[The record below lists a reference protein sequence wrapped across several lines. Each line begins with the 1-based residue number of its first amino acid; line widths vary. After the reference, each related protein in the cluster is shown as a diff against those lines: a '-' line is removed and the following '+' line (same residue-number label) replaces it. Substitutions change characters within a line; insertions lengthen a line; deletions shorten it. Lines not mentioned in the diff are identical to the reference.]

1 MRPELRLSRVTRSEM
16 ACRTSDRGTI
26 VGIRE
31 SASASMNLPPA
42 EVFRTVTDLE
52 RLPQWNKGII
62 EVVELPGQL
71 EEGSLWKVRVHAM
84 GQSWVSK
91 STLTELDPESR
102 RFAYRSQSDDGN
114 PSFADWVWHIEPDGA
129 GSRVTVTV
137 DLNPLTFWRKNLL
150 IKIRRHGLRKE
161 MHESLAALQSAVA
174 V

>member
-1 MRPELRLSRVTRSEM
+1 MDPS
-16 ACRTSDRGTI
+16 
-26 VGIRE
+26 
-31 SASASMNLPPA
+31 PA
-42 EVFRTVTDLE
+42 EVFRTVTDLN
-52 RLPQWNKGII
+52 RLPEWNDGIV
-62 EVVELPGQL
+62 EVVELPDQL

-91 STLTELDPESR
+91 STVTELDPQSN

-114 PSFADWVWHIEPDGA
+114 PSFADWAWHIEPDGA

-161 MHESLAALQSAVA
+161 MHESLDALQSAVA
-174 V
+174 A